1 MKTTTTQSER
11 TWSLL
16 DPRPV
21 LVYLEQHDEYIV
33 YWNGWVMTQSQAQY
47 MALRHI
53 NIYPTQEVRDV
64 MQETYERLYYAGAF
78 DTRDWDHIV
87 RSNHTFDFILK
98 YMRSHL
104 EQHCWNRDARE
115 ILSWFAPNRARVRS

>member
-1 MKTTTTQSER
+1 MKTTITQPER

-33 YWNGWVMTQSQAQY
+33 YWNGWAMTQSQAQY

-53 NIYPTQEVRDV
+53 NIYPNQELRDV

-78 DTRDWDHIV
+78 DTRDWDHLV
-87 RSNHTFDFILK
+87 RNNNTFEFILK

-115 ILSWFAPNRARVRS
+115 ILSWFAPSKARIRS

>member
-1 MKTTTTQSER
+1 MITQPER

-33 YWNGWVMTQSQAQY
+33 FWNGWSMTQSQAHY
-47 MALRHI
+47 MALRHV
-53 NIYPTQEVRDV
+53 NVYPNQEIREA
-64 MQETYERLYYAGAF
+64 MQKTYERLYYAGAF

-87 RSNHTFDFILK
+87 RSSNSFDFILK
-98 YMRSHL
+98 YMKPHL
-104 EQHCWNRDARE
+104 EKHCWNREAKE
-115 ILSWFAPNRARVRS
+115 IFSWFVPSRARIRA